1 VSLRVVALV
10 ALALGSASFSGSALA
25 SPVCDPDGD
34 DSSDDTPALTDARVI
49 LPCAIADTP
58 NGCADAAIYVMTT
71 GGVLLC
77 EIDIPALVEG
87 TGLPEVEQ
95 TPAAPTATSFATALV
110 VGMPPAEPGLAP
122 VIVRDLPVRAACDHG
137 EARDG
142 FTRRHIP
149 PS

>member
-1 VSLRVVALV
+1 VSLRVIALV
-10 ALALGSASFSGSALA
+10 ALALASASLRA
-25 SPVCDPDGD
+25 SPVCDTDGD
-34 DSSDDTPALTDARVI
+34 ESDDTPALTDARVI

-77 EIDIPALVEG
+77 AIDIPALVEG

-95 TPAAPTATSFATALV
+95 TPAAPTATSVASALV
-110 VGMPPAEPGLAP
+110 IGMPPAEHGLAP
-122 VIVRDLPVRAACDHG
+122 VIVRDLPVRASCDHG

>member
-10 ALALGSASFSGSALA
+10 ALALSSAALRA
-25 SPVCDPDGD
+25 SPVCDTDGD
-34 DSSDDTPALTDARVI
+34 ESDDAPAFVDSRVI

-77 EIDIPALVEG
+77 EIDIPALVERS
-87 TGLPEVEQ
+87 TLPEVEQ
-95 TPAAPTATSFATALV
+95 IPGAPAAPSSAAASLI
-110 VGMPPAEPGLAP
+110 GMPPSTSHAP
-122 VIVRDLPVRAACDHG
+122 PVLVRELPAHASCVDG

-142 FTRRHIP
+142 HTWRHIP